1 MNSIKK
7 LENYVISLTSAHDR
21 KVHIREQFNLKNIE
35 FNFFDAVTP
44 DNVEAVAWNLN
55 FQIKNNILTVNEL
68 ACFLSH
74 FSLWNKIVNENISYM
89 AIFEDDVY
97 LSDSAEKFLYA
108 TDWIEG
114 DIIKI
119 EKVYKTVLLKN
130 KKEKNIDG
138 LKYFQ
143 GFLMKGHMGAGG
155 YILSRNA
162 AKKLIE
168 YVKSL
173 SEIDHV
179 DQILFGKYL
188 KNGEYPIVQINPAI
202 CIQDCI
208 LNPDNQK
215 FTTSLQW
222 RGRKKT
228 KYKLMQKVG
237 IELKRVF
244 IQLFEL
250 PYKTKI
256 EFIMKNKSYF

>member
-21 KVHIREQFNLKNIE
+21 KAHIREQFNLKNIE

-155 YILSRNA
+155 YILSLNA
-162 AKKLIE
+162 AKKIIE

-179 DQILFGKYL
+179 DQVLFGKYL
-188 KNGEYPIVQINPAI
+188 KDGEYPIVQINPAI
-202 CIQDCI
+202 CMQDCI
-208 LNPDNQK
+208 LNPNHQK

-222 RGRKKT
+222 REKEKI
-228 KYKLMQKVG
+228 KLKG
-237 IELKRVF
+237 LKRFLRELNRIFTQVF
-244 IQLFEL
+244 EF
-250 PYKTKI
+250 PYKTKLK
-256 EFIMKNKSYF
+256 FIVNQVIR

>member
-21 KVHIREQFNLKNIE
+21 KAHIREQFNLKNIE

-97 LSDSAEKFLYA
+97 LSDSAEKFLNA

-119 EKVYKTVLLKN
+119 EKVSKTVLLKN
-130 KKEKNIDG
+130 KREKNIDG
-138 LKYFQ
+138 LNYIQ

-155 YILSRNA
+155 YILSLNA
-162 AKKLIE
+162 AKKIIE

-179 DQILFGKYL
+179 DQVLFGKYL
-188 KNGEYPIVQINPAI
+188 KDGEYPIVQINPAI
-202 CIQDCI
+202 CMQDCI
-208 LNPDNQK
+208 LNPNHQK

-222 RGRKKT
+222 REKEKI
-228 KYKLMQKVG
+228 KLKG
-237 IELKRVF
+237 LKRF
-244 IQLFEL
+244 LRELNRIFTQTFEF
-250 PYKTKI
+250 PYKTKLK
-256 EFIMKNKSYF
+256 FIVNKIIR

>member
-7 LENYVISLTSAHDR
+7 LENYVISLTTAHDR
-21 KVHIREQFNLKNIE
+21 KAHIREQFNLKNIE

-155 YILSRNA
+155 YILSLNA
-162 AKKLIE
+162 AKKIIE

-179 DQILFGKYL
+179 DQVLFGKYL
-188 KNGEYPIVQINPAI
+188 KDGEYPIVQINPAI
-202 CIQDCI
+202 CMQDCI
-208 LNPDNQK
+208 LNPNHQK

-222 RGRKKT
+222 REKEKI
-228 KYKLMQKVG
+228 KLKG
-237 IELKRVF
+237 LKRFLRELNRIFTQVF
-244 IQLFEL
+244 EF
-250 PYKTKI
+250 PYKTKLK
-256 EFIMKNKSYF
+256 FIVNQVIR

>member
-1 MNSIKK
+1 MNIIKK

-21 KVHIREQFNLKNIE
+21 KAHIREQFNLKNIE

-155 YILSRNA
+155 YILSLNA
-162 AKKLIE
+162 AKKIIE

-179 DQILFGKYL
+179 DQVLFGKYL
-188 KNGEYPIVQINPAI
+188 KDGEYPIVQINPAI
-202 CIQDCI
+202 CMQDCI
-208 LNPDNQK
+208 LNPNHQK

-222 RGRKKT
+222 REKEKI
-228 KYKLMQKVG
+228 KLKG
-237 IELKRVF
+237 LKRFLRELNRIFTQVF
-244 IQLFEL
+244 EF
-250 PYKTKI
+250 PYKTKLK
-256 EFIMKNKSYF
+256 FIVNQVIR

>member
-1 MNSIKK
+1 MNMK
-7 LENYVISLTSAHDR
+7 NFVISLKSASDR
-21 KVHIREQFNLKNIE
+21 REHIINQFEGKGIP
-35 FNFFDAVTP
+35 FNFFDAIEP
-44 DNVEAVAWNLN
+44 S
-55 FQIKNNILTVNEL
+55 QITSQAEKIGFTIRQGDLTQNEL

-155 YILSRNA
+155 YILSLNA
-162 AKKLIE
+162 AKKIIE

-179 DQILFGKYL
+179 DQVLFGKYL
-188 KNGEYPIVQINPAI
+188 KDGEYPIVQINPAI
-202 CIQDCI
+202 CMQDCI
-208 LNPDNQK
+208 LNPNHQK

-222 RGRKKT
+222 REKEKI
-228 KYKLMQKVG
+228 KLKG
-237 IELKRVF
+237 LKRFLRELNRIFTQVF
-244 IQLFEL
+244 EF
-250 PYKTKI
+250 PYKTKLK
-256 EFIMKNKSYF
+256 FIVNQVIR

>member
-1 MNSIKK
+1 
-7 LENYVISLTSAHDR
+7 
-21 KVHIREQFNLKNIE
+21 
-35 FNFFDAVTP
+35 
-44 DNVEAVAWNLN
+44 
-55 FQIKNNILTVNEL
+55 
-68 ACFLSH
+68 
-74 FSLWNKIVNENISYM
+74 
-89 AIFEDDVY
+89 
-97 LSDSAEKFLYA
+97 
-108 TDWIEG
+108 
-114 DIIKI
+114 
-119 EKVYKTVLLKN
+119 
-130 KKEKNIDG
+130 
-138 LKYFQ
+138 
-143 GFLMKGHMGAGG
+143 MKGHMGAGG

>member
-21 KVHIREQFNLKNIE
+21 KAHIREQFKLKNIE

-44 DNVEAVAWNLN
+44 DNVKAVAWDLN

-89 AIFEDDVY
+89 AIFEDDIY
-97 LSDSAEKFLYA
+97 LSDTSEKFLDT
-108 TDWIEG
+108 TDWIDG

-130 KKEKNIDG
+130 RKVKNIDG
-138 LKYFQ
+138 FKYVQ

-155 YILSRNA
+155 YILSLNA
-162 AKKLIE
+162 AKKIIE

-179 DQILFGKYL
+179 DQVLFGKYL
-188 KNGEYPIVQINPAI
+188 KDGEYPIVQINPAI
-202 CIQDCI
+202 CMQDCI
-208 LNPDNQK
+208 LNPNHQK

-222 RGRKKT
+222 REKEKI
-228 KYKLMQKVG
+228 KLKG
-237 IELKRVF
+237 LKRFLRELNRIFTQVF
-244 IQLFEL
+244 EF
-250 PYKTKI
+250 PYKTKLK
-256 EFIMKNKSYF
+256 FIVNQVIR

>member
-21 KVHIREQFNLKNIE
+21 KAHIREQFNLKNIE

-130 KKEKNIDG
+130 RKVKNIDG
-138 LKYFQ
+138 FKYVQ

-155 YILSRNA
+155 YILSLNA
-162 AKKLIE
+162 AKKIIE

-179 DQILFGKYL
+179 DQVLFGKYL
-188 KNGEYPIVQINPAI
+188 KDGEYPIVQINPAI
-202 CIQDCI
+202 CMQDCI
-208 LNPDNQK
+208 LNPNHQK

-222 RGRKKT
+222 REKEKI
-228 KYKLMQKVG
+228 KLKG
-237 IELKRVF
+237 LKRFLRELNRIFTQVF
-244 IQLFEL
+244 EF
-250 PYKTKI
+250 PYKTKLK
-256 EFIMKNKSYF
+256 FIVNQVIR